1 MLIGNPGE
9 IRGTVNNDNLGEITT
24 NSNFGIFGNLSE
36 EKIVEY
42 QNKEKYE
49 IGLRSSIKL
58 GEAKIISNFS
68 RKKKRI

>member
-42 QNKEKYE
+42 QNKDKYE
-49 IGLRSSIKL
+49 VGLRNSVKL

-68 RKKKRI
+68 RSKKRI